1 MKYELWQK
9 EAGVLLISEDT
20 KTANVNEYNGLTG
33 DGYVK
38 VLEEEIPT
46 EDDAVLWMNAYVASK
61 KVVDIDGIDH
71 FA

>member
-9 EAGVLLISEDT
+9 EASVLFISEDT
-20 KTANVNEYNGLTG
+20 KIANINEYNSLTG

-38 VLEEEIPT
+38 VLEEDIPT
-46 EDDAVLWMNAYVASK
+46 EDDAVRWMNAYVASK
-61 KVVDIDGIDH
+61 KIVDVDGIDC